1 MATVTVSMISGEAL
15 TFDVEADDI
24 IDGLRLQVANAWPK
38 PVTSRHVCIVTSDGS
53 VPPGGSLILACG
65 TEFAAL
71 VAHQGIQ
78 RAWEVH
84 YKTIQELP
92 QELNIVFVGDGR
104 HTGKPGVG
112 KTSLMFRLRDS
123 LASTFCGWSEG
134 AKGIGSGKVNA
145 TGSVEFYGCEH
156 DWGNDLTSILNFS
169 ESAAGPGEL
178 RMGGYERTSVFVIV
192 FSLDSKD
199 SLKRV
204 ASKWI
209 HEVVPGIPVVLVGT
223 KADICAESNDSS
235 LVSFHE
241 VQELQRQIEI
251 SEYVECSALSGEG
264 LEDVMDAL
272 LWAILMDAASEA
284 GSARLASLKS
294 SMFADNAACMCM

>member
-1 MATVTVSMISGEAL
+1 MATVTVNTISGEAL
-15 TFDVEADDI
+15 TFHVETDDI
-24 IDGLRLQVANAWPK
+24 VDGLRLQVANAWPK
-38 PVTSRHVCIVTSDGS
+38 PVTSRNVCIVTSDGS
-53 VPPGGSLILACG
+53 VPSGSSLVLECG

-78 RAWEVH
+78 RAWEAH
-84 YKTIQELP
+84 YTTIEELP
-92 QELNIVFVGDGR
+92 QELNLVFVGDGR

-145 TGSVEFYGCEH
+145 DGSVGFHGCEY
-156 DWGNDLTSILNFS
+156 DWGNDSTSILNFS
-169 ESAAGPGEL
+169 ESTAAPGEL

-192 FSLDSKD
+192 FSLDSKE
-199 SLKRV
+199 SLQRV

-223 KADICAESNDSS
+223 KADVCAGSHESSV
-235 LVSFHE
+235 VSFHE
-241 VQELQRQIEI
+241 VQELQRQIEV

-272 LWAILMDAASEA
+272 LWAVLMDAETEV

-294 SMFADNAACMCM
+294 SMFADNAACHLM